1 MEEEEEEEEEEGEG
15 SLVLFPNHWYV
26 CICMHVFSFFFFLYC
41 AARGYLCVS
50 LCGFVCVGVFVC
62 EVWRSVK
69 LLLLCP
75 SGWLFKLF
83 FVWVVV

>member
-1 MEEEEEEEEEEGEG
+1 MEEEEEEEEGEG
-15 SLVLFPNHWYV
+15 SLVLFTDHWYV
-26 CICMHVFSFFFFLYC
+26 CICMLVFSFFFFLYC
-41 AARGYLCVS
+41 AARAYLCVP

-83 FVWVVV
+83 FFWVVV

>member
-1 MEEEEEEEEEEGEG
+1 
-15 SLVLFPNHWYV
+15 VT
-26 CICMHVFSFFFFLYC
+26 
-41 AARGYLCVS
+41 

-83 FVWVVV
+83 FFWVVV